1 MITIEGLWAGYGGLD
16 ILRGVDLH
24 VEEHG
29 ITCIVGPNGAGKST
43 VLKTVSGILR
53 PRSGSVVIGGTD
65 LTGKPPEAILRA
77 GVVQVPQRH
86 GLFARLTVRQNVLM
100 GAYVIRRRRQHI
112 EARYAELAEMFPL
125 LAERPHV
132 AAGALSGGQRRMVE
146 FARAMMLEPR
156 VVLLDEPTLGLDPR
170 SLAII
175 RDSVVAMNQAGAT
188 ILMVEQNV
196 RFGLSLAQQ
205 ATVMSAGTVALTG
218 PADQIAHHPD
228 LMGIF
233 FGAANQRKDDDHAR
247 GGAAGSSAQPVPG
260 PAAPR

>member
-1 MITIEGLWAGYGGLD
+1 MIAIEGLWAGYGGLD
-16 ILRGVDLH
+16 ILRGVDLK
-24 VEEHG
+24 VEERG

-53 PRSGSVVIGGTD
+53 PRSGSVVVGGVD
-65 LTGKPPEAILRA
+65 LTGKPPEAILRE
-77 GVVQVPQRH
+77 GVACVPQRH

-100 GAYVIRRRRQHI
+100 GAYVIRRRRKHI

-125 LAERPHV
+125 LAERPDV

-146 FARAMMLEPR
+146 FARALMLEPR

-175 RDSVVAMNQAGAT
+175 RDSVVAMNKAGST

-196 RFGLSLAQQ
+196 RFGLSLAQH
-205 ATVMSAGTVALTG
+205 ATVMSAGTVALAG
-218 PADQIAHHPD
+218 PADQIANHPD

-233 FGAANQRKDDDHAR
+233 FGAANPHIPAP
-247 GGAAGSSAQPVPG
+247 GEHQPH
-260 PAAPR
+260 